1 MIVVDRR
8 IINST
13 PAEGL
18 SLRRVSSVGDDV
30 VTESAEV
37 TVGTDE
43 PEVSQKKRG
52 RKKKEGV

>member
-8 IINST
+8 IIKIN
-13 PAEGL
+13 PAEEET
-18 SLRRVSSVGDDV
+18 LRRVSSVGDDV

-37 TVGTDE
+37 TEETEE